1 MSGTENQ
8 TVDGFARAWLKSGM
22 KPPVAASTSPRRP
35 VCQIAGCGLLSFVVL
50 RMADYAEAL
59 CLKHFDEVQELVAA
73 MTRSL

>member
-1 MSGTENQ
+1 MNGIENQ
-8 TVDGFARAWLKSGM
+8 TVEGLAREWLRSGM

-50 RMADYAEAL
+50 RMADYAQAL
-59 CLKHFDEVQELVAA
+59 CLKHFDEVQELVGA